1 MHDTTETLHYTRV
14 HTTRA
19 QVWLC
24 EQACNVI
31 MILLK
36 VCVNV
41 ADDFIKLFIEASEAP
56 LKGNKDNRHQRRA
69 TRSTLYHNLI

>member
-56 LKGNKDNRHQRRA
+56 LKGNKEQKHQRRCKIDFI
-69 TRSTLYHNLI
+69 T

>member
-1 MHDTTETLHYTRV
+1 
-14 HTTRA
+14 
-19 QVWLC
+19 
-24 EQACNVI
+24 

-56 LKGNKDNRHQRRA
+56 LKGNKEQKHQRRCKIDFI
-69 TRSTLYHNLI
+69 T

>member
-36 VCVNV
+36 YVLMLLMILLNY
-41 ADDFIKLFIEASEAP
+41 L
-56 LKGNKDNRHQRRA
+56 
-69 TRSTLYHNLI
+69 